1 VPIKEDTPFHP
12 ASPYAIS
19 KVGTDLIGTFFSQAY
34 KLNLFITRMFTHT
47 GPRRGDIFAESS
59 FAKQIALAEIGAIPG
74 VIKVGN
80 LKSVRTFADVR
91 DAVKAYYL
99 AMITD
104 IPSGSVFNIG
114 GDHSCSVGEMLDYL
128 VSLSTLKNIKIET
141 DENRIRLI
149 DADLQIPDTTNFKNL
164 TGWKPEIT
172 FEKSMIDLLDYWRIK
187 VKNSAVIQR

>member
-1 VPIKEDTPFHP
+1 
-12 ASPYAIS
+12 
-19 KVGTDLIGTFFSQAY
+19 
-34 KLNLFITRMFTHT
+34 
-47 GPRRGDIFAESS
+47 
-59 FAKQIALAEIGAIPG
+59 
-74 VIKVGN
+74 
-80 LKSVRTFADVR
+80 
-91 DAVKAYYL
+91 
-99 AMITD
+99 MITD